1 MKKNEILEQ
10 VENLVN
16 GIRWYV
22 ENGYIINSIYS
33 NNEEVIVNVFKNGN
47 EEILSSRLKLL
58 LAFSYTAFAN
68 KAGHSLFEPKR
79 R

>member
-16 GIRWYV
+16 GIRLYV

-47 EEILSSRLKLL
+47 EEILSFKVD
-58 LAFSYTAFAN
+58 
-68 KAGHSLFEPKR
+68 
-79 R
+79 